1 VSVTAS
7 VFPIFVN
14 VHHRATAC
22 DDVPVIV
29 VVGEALVDLVVDAR
43 GAVTAALGGAPVNT
57 SRACGRLGVEVS
69 FGGAISVDRFGSMLA
84 AQLAADKVAL
94 DLVERCDEPTT
105 LAVAELDERGTASY
119 RFYVDGTSAP
129 SYTTKLE
136 DRRPDWLFTGGLG
149 LVFEPIA
156 DTVEVMLD
164 DRPAGCAVMVDFN
177 CRPRVV
183 RDRERYLG
191 RLDRVAARAD
201 VVKVSD
207 EDVAYLTPGV
217 APLDTARAVLARGP
231 RAVLLT
237 AGGAAVHVL
246 TAAGETEVP
255 VPSVD
260 VVDTIGA
267 GDSFSGGFL
276 AWWSAGGR
284 TTDELGALD
293 HLVPAVSAAIAVAGI
308 TCTRRGADPPWR
320 HELPGDWSRGSDG
333 S

>member
-1 VSVTAS
+1 MT
-7 VFPIFVN
+7 P
-14 VHHRATAC
+14 C
-22 DDVPVIV
+22 DDERVIV
-29 VVGEALVDLVVDAR
+29 VVGEALVDLVVDGN

-57 SRACGRLGVEVS
+57 ARACGRLGADVS

-84 AQLAADKVAL
+84 AQLAADNVAL

-119 RFYVDGTSAP
+119 RFYLDGTSAP

-149 LVFEPIA
+149 LVFEPMA

-183 RDRERYLG
+183 RDRERYLS

-217 APLDTARAVLARGP
+217 ASLDAARTLLARGP

-246 TAAGETEVP
+246 TTSGEMEVP
-255 VPSVD
+255 VPRVD

-276 AWWSAGGR
+276 AWWSASGR
-284 TTDELGALD
+284 TVDELGALD
-293 HLVPAVSAAIAVAGI
+293 HLMPGVTAAIAVAGI

-320 HELPGDWSRGSDG
+320 HELPSDWSLGTDDS
-333 S
+333 

>member
-1 VSVTAS
+1 MMCA
-7 VFPIFVN
+7 
-14 VHHRATAC
+14 
-22 DDVPVIV
+22 VIV
-29 VVGEALVDLVVDAR
+29 VVGEALVDLVVDAK

-57 SRACGRLGVEVS
+57 SRACGRLGAEVS

-84 AQLAADKVAL
+84 AQLTADNVAV

-149 LVFEPIA
+149 LVFEPMA

-164 DRPAGCAVMVDFN
+164 DRPAGCAVMVDVN

-183 RDRERYLG
+183 RDRERYLS
-191 RLDRVAARAD
+191 RLDRVMARAD

-217 APLDTARAVLARGP
+217 APLDAARTLLARGP

-237 AGGAAVHVL
+237 AGGAAVHVV
-246 TAAGETEVP
+246 TAAGEFEVP
-255 VPSVD
+255 VPPVE

-267 GDSFSGGFL
+267 GDAFSGGFL

-284 TTDELGALD
+284 TAHQLGALD
-293 HLVPAVSAAIAVAGI
+293 HLVPAVTAAVAVAGI

-320 HELPGDWSRGSDG
+320 HELPRDWSQGRS
-333 S
+333 

>member
-1 VSVTAS
+1 MMCA
-7 VFPIFVN
+7 
-14 VHHRATAC
+14 
-22 DDVPVIV
+22 VIV
-29 VVGEALVDLVVDAR
+29 VVGEALVDLVVDAN

-57 SRACGRLGVEVS
+57 SRTCGRLGADVS

-84 AQLAADKVAL
+84 AQLTADNVAL

-149 LVFEPIA
+149 LVFEPMA

-164 DRPAGCAVMVDFN
+164 DRPAGCAVMVDVN

-183 RDRERYLG
+183 RDRERYVS
-191 RLDRVAARAD
+191 RLDRVMARAD

-217 APLDTARAVLARGP
+217 APLDAARTLLARGP

-237 AGGAAVHVL
+237 AGGAAVHIV
-246 TAAGETEVP
+246 TAAGEFEVP
-255 VPSVD
+255 VPPVE

-267 GDSFSGGFL
+267 GDAFSGGFL

-284 TTDELGALD
+284 TAHQLGALD
-293 HLVPAVSAAIAVAGI
+293 HLVPAVTAAVAVAGI

-320 HELPGDWSRGSDG
+320 HELPRDWSQGRS
-333 S
+333 

>member
-1 VSVTAS
+1 MM
-7 VFPIFVN
+7 P
-14 VHHRATAC
+14 C
-22 DDVPVIV
+22 DDERVIV
-29 VVGEALVDLVVDAR
+29 VVGEALVDLVVDAK

-57 SRACGRLGVEVS
+57 SRACGRLGAEVS

-84 AQLAADKVAL
+84 AQLAADNVAL

-183 RDRERYLG
+183 RDRERYVS

-255 VPSVD
+255 VPRVD

-284 TTDELGALD
+284 TVD
-293 HLVPAVSAAIAVAGI
+293 AARRARPSRARCHRRDRGRRHHVHAPRGRSAVA
-308 TCTRRGADPPWR
+308 P
-320 HELPGDWSRGSDG
+320 
-333 S
+333 

>member
-1 VSVTAS
+1 M
-7 VFPIFVN
+7 P
-14 VHHRATAC
+14 C
-22 DDVPVIV
+22 DDERVIV
-29 VVGEALVDLVVDAR
+29 VVGEALVDLVVDAK

-57 SRACGRLGVEVS
+57 SRACGRLGADVS

-84 AQLAADKVAL
+84 AQLAADNVEL

-105 LAVAELDERGTASY
+105 LALVELDERGTASY

-191 RLDRVAARAD
+191 RLDRVASRAD

-217 APLDTARAVLARGP
+217 APLDAARTLLARGP

-246 TAAGETEVP
+246 TVAGETEVP
-255 VPSVD
+255 VPRVD

-276 AWWSAGGR
+276 AWWSASGR
-284 TTDELGALD
+284 TTGELGALD
-293 HLVPAVSAAIAVAGI
+293 HLVPAVTAAIAVAGI

-320 HELPGDWSRGSDG
+320 HELPGDWSRDADG